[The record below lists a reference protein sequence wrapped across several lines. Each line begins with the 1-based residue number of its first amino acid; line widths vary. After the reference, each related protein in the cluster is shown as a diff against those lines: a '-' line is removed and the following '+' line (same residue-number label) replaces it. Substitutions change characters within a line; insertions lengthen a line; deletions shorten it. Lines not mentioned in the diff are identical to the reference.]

1 MWGFGTLLACDH
13 DVQIR
18 PAASSTPGVE
28 SVLATDLL
36 YRRTPRPARP
46 VAERRALD
54 RLGRAIVESP
64 QSIFQTLTDV
74 AVEVCE
80 ADTAGIS
87 ILENDDHGGHF
98 RWRAISGKYAAHL
111 GGMTP
116 RDFSP
121 CGTTIDR
128 NAPQLVSRP
137 GRYFSYFNEV
147 QPPIVEGLLVPFS
160 VAERPVGTMWLVAH
174 DERRKFDSEDTRVL
188 IALANFAAAGYELLS
203 ALDEK
208 RNAVTAGDPLLPSA
222 PLRINHHER
231 EALSK
236 RENEVMTMMVRGVTQ
251 KAIALSL
258 QISVK
263 TVATYRAR
271 ILRKLNLN
279 GSYDLLRYALQNRL
293 VEWSEVH

>member
-1 MWGFGTLLACDH
+1 M
-13 DVQIR
+13 V
-18 PAASSTPGVE
+18 
-28 SVLATDLL
+28 TDLL
-36 YRRTPRPARP
+36 YRRTPRAARP
-46 VAERRALD
+46 AAERRALD

-64 QSIFQTLTDV
+64 ESIFQTLTDV
-74 AVEVCE
+74 AVEVCG

-87 ILENDDHGGHF
+87 ILEKDDNGGHF
-98 RWRAISGKYAAHL
+98 RWRAISGLYAAHL

-147 QPPIVEGLLVPFS
+147 QPPVVEGLLVPFS
-160 VAERPVGTMWLVAH
+160 VAGRPVGTMWLVAH

-188 IALANFAAAGYELLS
+188 TALANFAAAGYELLS
-203 ALDEK
+203 ALEGK
-208 RNAVTAGDPLLPSA
+208 RNAVAASDPLLPSL
-222 PLRINHHER
+222 PLHPEHPHP

-236 RENEVMTMMVRGVTQ
+236 RELEVMTMMVRGVTQ

-279 GSYDLLRYALQNRL
+279 GSYDLLRYALRNRM
-293 VEWSEVH
+293 VDWSEVH